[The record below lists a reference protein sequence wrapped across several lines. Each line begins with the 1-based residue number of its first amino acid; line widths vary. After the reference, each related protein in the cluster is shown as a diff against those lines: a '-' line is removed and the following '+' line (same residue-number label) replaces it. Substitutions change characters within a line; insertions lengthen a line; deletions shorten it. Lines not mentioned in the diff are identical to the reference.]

1 MRLAMLDH
9 PKMTKMLEESGLCN
23 LGAYTLLYVILECK
37 FDGAATRK
45 ELIQTGNLYTGRKIL
60 EHVLDKSG
68 LFYLDTDGK
77 IHSSVFIDEEM
88 KANASRTRE
97 GVRVGVREGA
107 CTGVDNILLLENK
120 EQEKEKKQ
128 EKKDENLQGI
138 IVPPAFQVY
147 QNEPWFS
154 LVYPLTETGGKNGIW
169 FDAVCH
175 SAHSWSILL
184 ARQWQEAIAQFM
196 SYLLRKRKGD
206 GIRNTDDAKSFFSNY
221 VDSEYTGPRLREYLM
236 KVEKN
241 EI

>member
-1 MRLAMLDH
+1 
-9 PKMTKMLEESGLCN
+9 
-23 LGAYTLLYVILECK
+23 
-37 FDGAATRK
+37 
-45 ELIQTGNLYTGRKIL
+45 
-60 EHVLDKSG
+60 
-68 LFYLDTDGK
+68 
-77 IHSSVFIDEEM
+77 M

-154 LVYPLTETGGKNGIW
+154 LVYPLTETSGKNGIW

-175 SAHSWSILL
+175 SAHGWSILL

>member
-1 MRLAMLDH
+1 MLDH

-37 FDGAATRK
+37 FDGAATQK

-77 IHSSVFIDEEM
+77 IHSSR
-88 KANASRTRE
+88 ARE

-120 EQEKEKKQ
+120 EKEKKQ

-154 LVYPLTETGGKNGIW
+154 LVYPLTETSGKNGIW

-175 SAHSWSILL
+175 SAHGWSILL

>member
-1 MRLAMLDH
+1 MLDH

-37 FDGAATRK
+37 FDGAATQK

-77 IHSSVFIDEEM
+77 IHSSR
-88 KANASRTRE
+88 ARE

-120 EQEKEKKQ
+120 EKEKEKKQ

-154 LVYPLTETGGKNGIW
+154 LVYPLTETSGKNGIW

-175 SAHSWSILL
+175 SAHGWSILL

>member
-37 FDGAATRK
+37 FDGAATQK

-77 IHSSVFIDEEM
+77 IHSS
-88 KANASRTRE
+88 RTRE

-120 EQEKEKKQ
+120 EKEKEKKQ

-154 LVYPLTETGGKNGIW
+154 LVYPLTETNGKNGIW

-175 SAHSWSILL
+175 SAHGWSILL

>member
-1 MRLAMLDH
+1 MLDH

-77 IHSSVFIDEEM
+77 IHSSR
-88 KANASRTRE
+88 ARE

-154 LVYPLTETGGKNGIW
+154 LVYPLTETSGKNGIW

-175 SAHSWSILL
+175 SAHGWSILL

>member
-1 MRLAMLDH
+1 MLDH

-37 FDGAATRK
+37 FDGAATQK
-45 ELIQTGNLYTGRKIL
+45 ELIQTGNLYTGRRIL

-77 IHSSVFIDEEM
+77 IHSSR
-88 KANASRTRE
+88 ARE

-120 EQEKEKKQ
+120 EQEKEKKL

-175 SAHSWSILL
+175 SAHGWSILL

>member
-1 MRLAMLDH
+1 MLDH

-77 IHSSVFIDEEM
+77 IHSSR
-88 KANASRTRE
+88 ARE

-120 EQEKEKKQ
+120 EKEKEKKQ

-154 LVYPLTETGGKNGIW
+154 LVYPLTETSGKNGIW

-175 SAHSWSILL
+175 SAHGWSILL

>member
-1 MRLAMLDH
+1 MLDH

-37 FDGAATRK
+37 IDGAATRK

-77 IHSSVFIDEEM
+77 IHSSR
-88 KANASRTRE
+88 ARE

-120 EQEKEKKQ
+120 EKEKEKKQ

-154 LVYPLTETGGKNGIW
+154 LVYPLTETSGKNGIW

-175 SAHSWSILL
+175 SAHGWSILL